1 MHILNIAKATKKMEI
16 NEVKYFIFKNSY
28 ERIVII
34 QGNLWKKK
42 DLLLHAN
49 KLIEKIP
56 DPRNAKEDY
65 QLYIR
70 KKNRKS
76 GKQSE
81 IIENSNIVDTKSII
95 KEHPK
100 TLHKLS

>member
-1 MHILNIAKATKKMEI
+1 MLKLQKRCQSMKSNTSSLKTLMKELLLYKETF
-16 NEVKYFIFKNSY
+16 E
-28 ERIVII
+28 
-34 QGNLWKKK
+34 KK

-49 KLIEKIP
+49 KLIKKIP
-56 DPRNAKEDY
+56 DPRNAKENY

-70 KKNRKS
+70 KKNRIS

-81 IIENSNIVDTKSII
+81 IIEISNIVDTKSII
-95 KEHPK
+95 EEHPK

>member
-1 MHILNIAKATKKMEI
+1 MLKLQKRCQSMKSNTSSLKTLMKELLLYKETF
-16 NEVKYFIFKNSY
+16 E
-28 ERIVII
+28 
-34 QGNLWKKK
+34 KK

-49 KLIEKIP
+49 KLIKKIP
-56 DPRNAKEDY
+56 DPRNAKENY